1 MTMDKIDS
9 ESVRESS
16 GSSSETAK
24 SRPARDYLE
33 KVGRSD
39 VKEIF

>member
-24 SRPARDYLE
+24 PPLAP
-33 KVGRSD
+33 GA
-39 VKEIF
+39 